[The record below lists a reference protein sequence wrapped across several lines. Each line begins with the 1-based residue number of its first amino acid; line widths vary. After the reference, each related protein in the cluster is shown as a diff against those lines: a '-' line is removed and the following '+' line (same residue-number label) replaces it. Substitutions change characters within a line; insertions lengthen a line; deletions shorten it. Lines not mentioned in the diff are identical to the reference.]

1 MSTHNLLRKQVIAEI
16 KKKRLVFLTVVVLS
30 FLYLSISL
38 VFGDMGLLRYAEL
51 NKIKMKLENQ
61 ITEISSQN
69 AQLKSQIKLLE
80 EDPFYKEKLAR
91 EEFGL
96 AKPDEF
102 IFHYDK

>member
-1 MSTHNLLRKQVIAEI
+1 MSSHNLLRKQVVAEI
-16 KKKRLVFLTVVVLS
+16 KKKRLVFLTIVVLS
-30 FLYLSISL
+30 FVYLSISL

-51 NKIKMKLENQ
+51 NEIKTKLEHQ
-61 ITEISSQN
+61 ITEISTQN
-69 AQLKSQIKLLE
+69 GQLKTQIKLLE

-102 IFHYDK
+102 IFHYDR

>member
-1 MSTHNLLRKQVIAEI
+1 MSSHNLLRKQVVAEI
-16 KKKRLVFLTVVVLS
+16 KKKRLVFLTIVVLS

-51 NKIKMKLENQ
+51 NKIKTKLENQ
-61 ITEISSQN
+61 ITAISGQN
-69 AQLKSQIKLLE
+69 EQLKSQIKLLE

-102 IFHYDK
+102 IFH

>member
-69 AQLKSQIKLLE
+69 DQLKSQIKLLE

>member
-1 MSTHNLLRKQVIAEI
+1 MSSHNLLRKQVIAEI

-51 NKIKMKLENQ
+51 NKIKIKLENQ

-69 AQLKSQIKLLE
+69 EQLKSQIKLLE
-80 EDPFYKEKLAR
+80 EDPFYREKLAR

>member
-1 MSTHNLLRKQVIAEI
+1 MSSHNLLRKQVIAEI

-69 AQLKSQIKLLE
+69 DQLKSQIKLLE